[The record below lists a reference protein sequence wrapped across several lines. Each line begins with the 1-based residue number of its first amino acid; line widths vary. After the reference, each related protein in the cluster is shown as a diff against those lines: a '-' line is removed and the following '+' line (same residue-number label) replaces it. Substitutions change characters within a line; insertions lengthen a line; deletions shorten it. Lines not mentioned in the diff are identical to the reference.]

1 MLPKLKTNFFS
12 TGQIFSILEHR
23 ISVSGA
29 CSRNWNHL
37 FFKQGQSFNFRS
49 TYFSFREH
57 APKNEI
63 FVQFWKKILISG
75 AGFTNSGA
83 WIFLSVYLYIYL
95 STYLYSLFVYKHV
108 YLDVRDE
115 YQICCTFDEMVHV
128 ALNTSLCH
136 LSWVLPLFPC
146 FLLNLKL
153 ATFFF
158 TRLIDFMVNCL
169 ILPMSNKNS

>member
-1 MLPKLKTNFFS
+1 MLPKLKTNFFC

-29 CSRNWNHL
+29 CSRNWNQFFLNRSRVLISGAHIFHL
-37 FFKQGQSFNFRS
+37 GSMLPKMKYFF
-49 TYFSFREH
+49 
-57 APKNEI
+57 
-63 FVQFWKKILISG
+63 QFWKKILISG